1 VLGAAFDWVK
11 MTGVLH
17 RVLSLVDTS
26 VGAVCFNRNSESMP
40 RDPGRAGHVPRRA
53 ARRIHRL
60 GVELAPVRYRDTLPP
75 TSCIRTIEMPV
86 SIRLGDELEERLTKA
101 SKRLRVAKT
110 EVIKRSLAAFLDQIE
125 PGTSAYELGKD
136 LFGADDSMPTTVSS
150 TYKRRL
156 RAKLRAKHRR

>member
-1 VLGAAFDWVK
+1 
-11 MTGVLH
+11 
-17 RVLSLVDTS
+17 
-26 VGAVCFNRNSESMP
+26 
-40 RDPGRAGHVPRRA
+40 
-53 ARRIHRL
+53 
-60 GVELAPVRYRDTLPP
+60 
-75 TSCIRTIEMPV
+75 MPV

-125 PGTSAYELGKD
+125 PGASAYELGKD